1 MTAPDIYLAGPDIF
15 YPDAEARY
23 AALEALCAARGLK
36 GLRPSD
42 GGMSEHKGR
51 DTPRELASRIYV
63 GNVTRIQQCAAVV
76 ANLSPFRGALEPDSG
91 TVFEVGMAVALGKP
105 VAVYLPQAD
114 RDMASRL
121 QELFGTEPMPGQ
133 ADARVDRVYGA
144 MVEDFGLPMNLMLAC
159 STSMHTSPALA
170 LDALADQLK
179 RLAYAREA
187 QPTAGWA
194 LDAQRSMP

>member
-36 GLRPSD
+36 GVRPSD
-42 GGMSEHKGR
+42 GGMSAHKGQ

-76 ANLSPFRGALEPDSG
+76 ANLSPFRGVMEPDSG
-91 TVFEVGMAVALGKP
+91 TVFEVGMAIALGKP

-121 QELFGTEPMPGQ
+121 QAAFGTEPMPGQ
-133 ADARVDRVYGA
+133 PGAEVDRVFGA
-144 MVEDFGLPMNLMLAC
+144 MVEDFGLPLNLMLAC

-170 LDALADQLK
+170 LDALAERLK
-179 RLAYAREA
+179 RLAYARQAE
-187 QPTAGWA
+187 PEMGWA
-194 LDAQRSMP
+194 LGEPRPTP